1 MSAAIP
7 CLILAGPTAGGKS
20 ALAVTLAELANG
32 EIVNA
37 DSMQVY
43 AGLPILTAIPDEDGR
58 AGVPH
63 HGYATVDAA
72 ERHSVADWLSR
83 TGAAVAEIRDRGR
96 VPILV
101 GGTGMYIRAA
111 MEGIA
116 PLPGVPEEIRREAT
130 AMLKDL
136 GGVEFRRKLAEF
148 DPVLAERLED
158 GDSQRLVRGMEIALA
173 TGGRLSEMQE
183 AAPEGM
189 IPGPLVTVLVE
200 PPRDELY
207 RRIDR
212 RFPMMLEAGA
222 LGEAKAL
229 IERRLDPGLPL
240 MKAVGLPPLA
250 ELLAGRIGESRAVEL
265 ACRDTRRLAKR
276 QMTWFRHRLAAEAVL
291 GGGENK
297 QQLERILSR
306 IMPKITETSK
316 KN

>member
-1 MSAAIP
+1 MNATIP
-7 CLILAGPTAGGKS
+7 CLILAGPTASGKS
-20 ALAVTLAELANG
+20 ALAVTLAELVGG

-43 AGLPILTAIPDEDGR
+43 AGLPILTAIPDEDDRTGI
-58 AGVPH
+58 PH
-63 HGYATVDAA
+63 HGYAVVDAA
-72 ERHSVADWLSR
+72 ERHSVADWLR
-83 TGAAVAEIRDRGR
+83 RAGATVAEIRGRGR

-116 PLPGVPEEIRREAT
+116 PLPDVPEATRREAA
-130 AMLKDL
+130 AMLEEM
-136 GGVEFRRKLAEF
+136 GGAAFRRRLAEL
-148 DPVLAERLED
+148 DPALAARLED

-173 TGGRLSEMQE
+173 TGGRLSELQK

-189 IPGPLVTVLVE
+189 VPGPLVPVLVA

-212 RFPMMLEAGA
+212 RFPQMLEAGA
-222 LGEAKAL
+222 LGEAKAFL
-229 IERRLDPGLPL
+229 DRGLDPGLPL

-250 ELLAGRIGESRAVEL
+250 DLLAGNIDEARAVEL

-276 QMTWFRHRLAAEAVL
+276 QMTWFRHRLAGDAALE
-291 GGGENK
+291 GQETK
-297 QQLERILSR
+297 QQLERILDG
-306 IMPKITETSK
+306 IMPKITENSK

>member
-1 MSAAIP
+1 MNAAIP
-7 CLILAGPTAGGKS
+7 CLIVAGPTAGGKS
-20 ALAVTLAELANG
+20 ALAVTLAGLAGG

-43 AGLPILTAIPDEDGR
+43 AGLPILTAIPGEDER
-58 AGVPH
+58 AGIPH

-72 ERHSVADWLSR
+72 ERHSVADWR
-83 TGAAVAEIRDRGR
+83 RRAGATVAEIRGRGR

-116 PLPGVPEEIRREAT
+116 PLPDVPEATRREAA
-130 AMLKDL
+130 AMLGEM
-136 GGVEFRRKLAEF
+136 GGAAFRRRLAEL
-148 DPVLAERLED
+148 DPALAARHED

-173 TGGRLSEMQE
+173 TGGRLSELQE

-189 IPGPLVTVLVE
+189 VPGPHIPILVA

-212 RFPMMLEAGA
+212 RFPQMLEAGA
-222 LGEAKAL
+222 LVEAKAL
-229 IERRLDPGLPL
+229 LDRKLDPGLPL

-250 ELLAGRIGESRAVEL
+250 ELLAGRIDEERAVEL

-276 QMTWFRHRLAAEAVL
+276 QMTWFRGRLAAEVTL
-291 GGGENK
+291 GGDEQK
-297 QQLERILSR
+297 QELESKLAGNL
-306 IMPKITETSK
+306 PKIT
-316 KN
+316 